1 MKKLKPIFIIVAIL
15 YAILFLDWLLPIKV
29 NSFGLIPRT
38 QFGLIGIITSPFLHG
53 DLLHLNSNAIPLV
66 VMLITLITFYEK
78 KVWKIVVG
86 ITLLSG
92 VLLWVFGRSANHIG
106 ASGMIYGLVAFLVFN
121 GVMERNVKSII
132 ISILIAITYSGFIY
146 GLTPFTTRPGVSWD
160 GHLFGAISG
169 VLVSYYLSKKGLY
182 IKAKADK
189 TN

>member
-1 MKKLKPIFIIVAIL
+1 MKKLKPILIIVAIL
-15 YAILFLDWLLPIKV
+15 YAILFLDWLLPIKI

-53 DLLHLNSNAIPLV
+53 NLLHLNSNAIPLI
-66 VMLITLITFYEK
+66 VMLITLITFYDK

-92 VLLWVFGRSANHIG
+92 ILLWIFGRSANHIG
-106 ASGMIYGLVAFLVFN
+106 ASGMIYGLAAFLVFN
-121 GVMERNVKSII
+121 GVMERNLKSII
-132 ISILIAITYSGFIY
+132 ISIVIAITYSGFVY
-146 GLTPFTTRPGVSWD
+146 GLTPFTTRSGVSWD

-169 VLVSYYLSKKGLY
+169 VLVSYYLSRKGS
-182 IKAKADK
+182 K